1 MKPQSIPVHMNAK
14 KEDIA
19 PIVLLPGDPLRAKY
33 IAENFLTD
41 VVQVNTVRNMFGY
54 TGYYNGK
61 KVSVMGS
68 GMGMPSLGIYA
79 HELYTEYGVENIIRV
94 GSCGA
99 YSPDC
104 KLFDVIIAQGASTNS
119 SWAHQYSLPGT
130 FSAIADFNLLKNA
143 YDVATSLNVRVHVGN
158 ILSSDIFYNDKPE
171 VWKNW
176 ARMGILAVEMESY
189 ALYCIAASLN
199 KKALSILTVSD
210 SLVNSEETTSEQREK
225 SFKDMMKIA
234 LEIA

>member
-1 MKPQSIPVHMNAK
+1 MPTPHNNAK
-14 KEDIA
+14 KGDFA
-19 PIVLLPGDPLRAKY
+19 KTVLFPGDPLRAKY
-33 IAENFLTD
+33 IAETFLEN
-41 VVQVNTVRNMFGY
+41 VRQVNTVRNMFAY
-54 TGYYNGK
+54 TGTYQGK
-61 KVSVMGS
+61 EVSVMGS

-79 HELYTEYGVENIIRV
+79 HELYTQYGVENIIRV

-99 YSPDC
+99 YSKDC

-119 SWAHQYSLPGT
+119 AWAHQYDLPGT
-130 FSAIADFNLLKNA
+130 FSALADFSLLKKA
-143 YDVATSLNVRVHVGN
+143 YDKVLELNINPHVGN
-158 ILSSDIFYNDKPE
+158 ILSSDIFYNDRPE

-176 ARMGILAVEMESY
+176 ARMGILAVEMETY

-199 KKALSILTVSD
+199 KKALTILTVSD
-210 SLVNSEETTSEQREK
+210 SFIFSEETTAEQREK

>member
-1 MKPQSIPVHMNAK
+1 MPTPHNNAK
-14 KEDIA
+14 KGDFA
-19 PIVLLPGDPLRAKY
+19 KTVLFPGDPLRAKY
-33 IAENFLTD
+33 IAETFLEN
-41 VVQVNTVRNMFGY
+41 VRQVNTVRNMFAY
-54 TGYYNGK
+54 TGTYQGK
-61 KVSVMGS
+61 EVSVMGS

-79 HELYTEYGVENIIRV
+79 HELYTQYGVENIIRV

-99 YSPDC
+99 YSKDC

-119 SWAHQYSLPGT
+119 AWAHQYDLPGT
-130 FSAIADFNLLKNA
+130 FSALADFSLLKKA
-143 YDVATSLNVRVHVGN
+143 YDKALELNINPHVGN
-158 ILSSDIFYNDKPE
+158 ILSSDIFYNDRPE

-176 ARMGILAVEMESY
+176 ARMGILAVEMETY

-199 KKALSILTVSD
+199 KKALTILTVSD
-210 SLVNSEETTSEQREK
+210 SFIFSEETTAVQREK

>member
-1 MKPQSIPVHMNAK
+1 MPTPHNNAK
-14 KEDIA
+14 KGDFA
-19 PIVLLPGDPLRAKY
+19 KTVLFPGDPLRAKY
-33 IAENFLTD
+33 IAETFLEN
-41 VVQVNTVRNMFGY
+41 VRQVNTVRNMFAY
-54 TGYYNGK
+54 TGTYQGK
-61 KVSVMGS
+61 EVSVMGS

-79 HELYTEYGVENIIRV
+79 HELYTQYGVENIIRV

-99 YSPDC
+99 YSKDC

-119 SWAHQYSLPGT
+119 AWAHQYDLPGT
-130 FSAIADFNLLKNA
+130 FSALADFSLLKKA
-143 YDVATSLNVRVHVGN
+143 YDKALELNISPHVGN
-158 ILSSDIFYNDKPE
+158 ILSSDIFYNDRPE

-176 ARMGILAVEMESY
+176 ARMGILAVEMETY

-199 KKALSILTVSD
+199 KKALTILTVSD
-210 SLVNSEETTSEQREK
+210 SFIFSEETTAEQREK

>member
-1 MKPQSIPVHMNAK
+1 MPTPHNNAK
-14 KEDIA
+14 KGDFA
-19 PIVLLPGDPLRAKY
+19 KTVLFPGDPLRAKY
-33 IAENFLTD
+33 IAETFLEN
-41 VVQVNTVRNMFGY
+41 VRQVNTVRNMFAY
-54 TGYYNGK
+54 TGTYQGK
-61 KVSVMGS
+61 EVSVMGS

-79 HELYTEYGVENIIRV
+79 HELYTQYGVENIIRV

-99 YSPDC
+99 YSKNC

-119 SWAHQYSLPGT
+119 AWAHQYDLPGT
-130 FSAIADFNLLKNA
+130 FSALADFSLLKKA
-143 YDVATSLNVRVHVGN
+143 YDKALELNINPHVGN
-158 ILSSDIFYNDKPE
+158 ILSSDIFYNDRPE

-176 ARMGILAVEMESY
+176 ARMGILAVEMETY

-199 KKALSILTVSD
+199 KKALTILTVSD
-210 SLVNSEETTSEQREK
+210 SFIFSEETTAEQREK

>member
-1 MKPQSIPVHMNAK
+1 
-14 KEDIA
+14 
-19 PIVLLPGDPLRAKY
+19 
-33 IAENFLTD
+33 
-41 VVQVNTVRNMFGY
+41 MFAY
-54 TGYYNGK
+54 TGTYQGK
-61 KVSVMGS
+61 EVSVMGS

-79 HELYTEYGVENIIRV
+79 HELYTQYGVENIIRV

-99 YSPDC
+99 YSKDC

-119 SWAHQYSLPGT
+119 AWAHQYDLPGT
-130 FSAIADFNLLKNA
+130 FSALADFSLLKKA
-143 YDVATSLNVRVHVGN
+143 YDKAFELNINPHVGN
-158 ILSSDIFYNDKPE
+158 ILSSDIFYNDRPE

-176 ARMGILAVEMESY
+176 ARMGILAVEMETY

-199 KKALSILTVSD
+199 KKALTILTVSD
-210 SLVNSEETTSEQREK
+210 SFIFSEETTAEQREK

>member
-1 MKPQSIPVHMNAK
+1 MSTPHNAAK
-14 KEDIA
+14 KGDFA
-19 PIVLLPGDPLRAKY
+19 RTVLLPGDPLRAKF
-33 IAENFLTD
+33 IAETFLED
-41 VVQVNTVRNMFGY
+41 VVQVTSIRNMFGY
-54 TGYYNGK
+54 TGYYKGK

-79 HELYTEYGVENIIRV
+79 HELYTEYDVENIIRV

-104 KLFDVIIAQGASTNS
+104 KLFDVIIAQGSCTNS
-119 SWAHQYSLPGT
+119 AWAEQYDLKGT
-130 FSAIADFNLLKNA
+130 FSAIASFDLLKNA
-143 YDVATSLNVRVHVGN
+143 YLTAEKLGIKTHVGN
-158 ILSSDIFYNDKPE
+158 VLSSDIFYNDHPE

-176 ARMGILAVEMESY
+176 ARMGCLGVEMETY

-199 KKALSILTVSD
+199 KKALTILTVSD
-210 SLVNSEETTSEQREK
+210 SFITPEITTPEQREK
-225 SFKDMMKIA
+225 SFCDMMRIA